1 MENQQANIIH
11 EKLILFKK
19 KFELRNLVRGVIVFA
34 AGFLSIGTLIAIAEY
49 FFHFNGTLRMVL
61 LISFLAL
68 LIYSFTTN
76 IAFPIL
82 KYLGW
87 KEGISDFE
95 AARLIGDHFSEISDQ
110 LNNLIQLEQ
119 QGIDNALLQ
128 ASIEQKAENI
138 KPFEFKEA
146 VSFDKLTKL
155 GRIALIPFFIVVV
168 ISLFNKDVFTGS
180 ATRIVNFNEEF
191 APENPYRFKILN
203 ESFNVIKNNDYT
215 LTFEF
220 TGDEIPQNVYVNLNE
235 QKLRCYKSGPA
246 QYSFDFRN
254 VQNDLRFH
262 LLFEKFSSAN
272 FNINVKE
279 KPIIQDFEI
288 ALEYPK
294 YVGKTNERL
303 ANNGD
308 LIIPEG
314 TKVKWNFSTQHTD
327 QLTLKFADSTY
338 ALTATDDETI
348 FQSVFNQSQGYSIH
362 TEGKDKIA
370 GDALEYYISVIRD
383 EYPKIK
389 VSSFTDSVNP
399 YLLFNSGIIADDY
412 GFDKLA
418 FVFNSKD
425 TSGQVLISVPK
436 NTVKHNFNYGI
447 NIKSLQIKEDTEL
460 SYYFEVFDNDGV
472 NGSKSKKS
480 EKQVYKSP
488 SKKSVQEIIASN
500 NKGLKEEL
508 SENLQNAKQIQEE
521 FSRLQKM
528 LLEKPKLDWSDRQQV
543 SDFLNKQKELEQ
555 KIEKLKYNNDKN
567 NYQKRELTQQEQ
579 DILEKQQKVNELFDE
594 LMDEKTKKMYEELQK
609 LMEDFKQEELKEKL
623 EEINLNNEELEKE
636 LDRTLELFKQMEFDQ
651 QLQESIDELQEL
663 SEEQEQLS
671 EETKNNEELSENEL
685 QKKQEELNKKFE
697 DIKQKMDDL
706 KEKNN
711 ELENKRDLENTEK
724 EEQEIQQDQKESSE
738 QLEKQNRKK
747 SSKSQKDAAEKMKK
761 LAEKM
766 QSMQQEMQ
774 MEQQMEDIQSLRQI
788 LENLITLSFEQE
800 DLMEKIQSTNK
811 YDPQFPILATKQ
823 GDLKESAKIIEDSL
837 QALSKRQVS
846 LSSIIN
852 KEIMHINYNMNK
864 SIDFLRE
871 RQNMSAA
878 VKQQYVM
885 TAANNLALLL
895 DESLQQMQEQMM
907 QNKMGTSSCN
917 KPGGSGQS
925 QKPSMQQMK
934 QQLSKQ
940 LEQMK
945 KMMQEGKKPGEDGK
959 NGKTG
964 MAKQLAKMSA
974 EQRALQQQLKKL
986 EQQQKQGEGGLGELE
1001 QIQKKLDENQ
1011 KDILNNNITPET
1023 IMRQEQILSKL
1034 LEADKSIRERDL
1046 EEKREANSN
1055 KSEFNRNPTD
1065 FTSYKSFELKQ
1076 KESLKTIPSS
1086 FNLFYK
1092 RRISDYFNTFEE

>member
-19 KFELRNLVRGVIVFA
+19 KFELRNLFRGLIVFA

-61 LISFLAL
+61 FISFLGL

-76 IAFPIL
+76 IAFPIF

-119 QGIDNALLQ
+119 QGLDNALLR
-128 ASIEQKAENI
+128 ASIEQKAKHI
-138 KPFEFKEA
+138 QPFEFKEA
-146 VSFDKLTKL
+146 VSFEKLTKL

-168 ISLFNKDVFTGS
+168 ISLLNKDVFTGS
-180 ATRIVNFNEEF
+180 ANRIVNFNEEF
-191 APENPYRFKILN
+191 APKNPYRFKILN

-254 VQNDLRFH
+254 VQNNLRFY

-288 ALEYPK
+288 ALDYPK
-294 YVGKTNERL
+294 YVGKTDEKVS
-303 ANNGD
+303 NNGD

-314 TKVKWNFSTQHTD
+314 TKVKWNFSTQHTN

-338 ALTATDDETI
+338 ALTATADETI

-362 TEGKDKIA
+362 TEGKDKIT

-412 GFDKLA
+412 GFNKLA

-425 TSGQVLISVPK
+425 TSGQVLIPIPK

-447 NIKSLQIKEDTEL
+447 NIKSLEIKEDTEL

-472 NGSKSKKS
+472 HGSKSKKS

-521 FSRLQKM
+521 FNRLQKM

-555 KIEKLKYNNDKN
+555 KIEQLKFNNEKN
-567 NYQKRELTQQEQ
+567 NYQKQELTQQEQ
-579 DILEKQQKVNELFDE
+579 DILEKQQKVNKLFDE

-609 LMEDFKQEELKEKL
+609 LMEDFKQEDLKEKL

-651 QLQESIDELQEL
+651 QLQESIDELQDL
-663 SEEQEQLS
+663 SKEQEKLS
-671 EETKNNEELSENEL
+671 EETKNNEELSEGDL

-711 ELENKRDLENTEK
+711 ELENKRDLENTET

-837 QALSKRQVS
+837 QALSKRQIA

-852 KEIMHINYNMNK
+852 KEIMDINYNMNK

-885 TAANNLALLL
+885 TAANNLALML

-934 QQLSKQ
+934 QQLSQQ

-1001 QIQKKLDENQ
+1001 QIQKKLNENQ
-1011 KDILNNNITPET
+1011 KDILNNNITSET

-1046 EEKREANSN
+1046 EKKREANSN
-1055 KSEFNRNPTD
+1055 KNEFNRNPTD

-1076 KESLKTIPSS
+1076 KESLKTIPPS

-1092 RRISDYFNTFEE
+1092 RRISDYFNTFED